1 MIQSGKIILPFLLL
15 WISAAAWAQTGQSEV
30 IALNADQAR
39 KSGIATARVAP
50 PDAGA
55 GLTLPGNAVFPVKAM
70 HVVSA
75 PAAGVVEAVRVDPM
89 DKVAAGAPMVRLRSP
104 QLIEWQRE
112 YVQASV
118 QARLAAEKYRRD
130 EALFKEGIIAESR
143 LQESRGAQI
152 TASAALQERRQAL
165 RIAGMSE
172 QAIKALGNTVSP
184 TLAVAAPR
192 AGIVVELMAAPG
204 QHVEAGA
211 PLAKIAQQDK
221 LWLELY
227 ATPEQGSQ
235 IGVGDA
241 VQVAGCAQPGR
252 VVAVGAQLVSATQ
265 TMQVRAELP
274 LAASCLRP
282 NQHVEAIVRTRQPS
296 SDGVRVPATALV
308 RNAGKDYV
316 FVQEGGGFKPVAVT
330 VDQRSGDGAIV
341 RGALRPD
348 AVVAVQGVSTL
359 KGMWQGFGA
368 EEGK

>member
-1 MIQSGKIILPFLLL
+1 MNQSQKIILPFLLL
-15 WISAAAWAQTGQSEV
+15 LAGATSWAQTRQSDV

-39 KSGIATARVAP
+39 KSGIATARVAA
-50 PDAGA
+50 PDTGG
-55 GLTLPGNAVFPVKAM
+55 GLTLAGSAVFPAKAL

-75 PAAGVVEAVRVDPM
+75 PAAGMVEAVRVDPM
-89 DKVAAGAPMVRLRSP
+89 DKVAAGAPVVQLRSP
-104 QLIEWQRE
+104 QLMEWQRD
-112 YVQASV
+112 YVQTSV
-118 QARLAAEKYRRD
+118 QARLAGEKFRRD

-172 QAIKALGNTVSP
+172 QAIKALGSSVSP
-184 TLAVAAPR
+184 TLAVAAPQ
-192 AGIVVELMAAPG
+192 AGIVVELMASPG
-204 QHVEAGA
+204 QRVEAGT

-227 ATPEQGSQ
+227 ATPEQIARIS
-235 IGVGDA
+235 VGDA
-241 VQVAGCAQPGR
+241 VQVAGCAQAGK
-252 VVAVGAQLVSATQ
+252 VAAIGAQLASATQ
-265 TMQVRAELP
+265 TMLVRAELP
-274 LAASCLRP
+274 SAASCLRP
-282 NQHVEAIVRTRQPS
+282 NQHVEATVQTRHAGG
-296 SDGVRVPATALV
+296 DGLRVPAAALV
-308 RNAGKDYV
+308 RNGGKDYV

-341 RGALRPD
+341 RGALRAD
-348 AVVAVQGVSTL
+348 AAVAVQGVSTL